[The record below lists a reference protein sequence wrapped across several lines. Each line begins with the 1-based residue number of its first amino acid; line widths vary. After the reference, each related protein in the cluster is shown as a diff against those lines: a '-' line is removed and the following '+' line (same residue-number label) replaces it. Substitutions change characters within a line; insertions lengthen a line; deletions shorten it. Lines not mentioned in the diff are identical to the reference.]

1 MRTVF
6 SASKFYP
13 VTGSRTWFL
22 SSDVCL
28 MQKFW
33 WSLDVFEENMIRFN
47 LFPMEK
53 TSSTNSELPESRKR
67 ILESKINGNGHVWSM
82 DPFFSCAGLSVHDG
96 NAMLKS
102 EDVVSRDMHP
112 RCSRGRPAFCKA
124 KSLAPSSVRGC
135 LPRTFQTTLTAI
147 CFRVHAGKDLTI
159 MGGFD

>member
-1 MRTVF
+1 MKDMITVF

-82 DPFFSCAGLSVHDG
+82 DPFFFLAQAYPCMM
-96 NAMLKS
+96 AMLCWRVKAS
-102 EDVVSRDMHP
+102 FHGTCIPGVRVGGPLSARRNLWRLHPCVDVCHEHFKP
-112 RCSRGRPAFCKA
+112 
-124 KSLAPSSVRGC
+124 L
-135 LPRTFQTTLTAI
+135 
-147 CFRVHAGKDLTI
+147 
-159 MGGFD
+159 